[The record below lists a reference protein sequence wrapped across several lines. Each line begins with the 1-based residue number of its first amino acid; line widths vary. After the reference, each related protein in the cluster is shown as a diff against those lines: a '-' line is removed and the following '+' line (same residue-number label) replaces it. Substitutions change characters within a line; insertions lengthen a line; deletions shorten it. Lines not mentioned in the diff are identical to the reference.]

1 MPASADEKDDMSD
14 RLAERLLAV
23 PMTPSRAV
31 DVYSGVARISGKIW
45 AREVRPADADP
56 KTAVVLA
63 HPTANFLGHYLLE
76 DLARQGLAAVGMT
89 TRYIGNDSALLLE
102 NCVLD
107 VSAVVGYLRDQYDN
121 VVVLGNS
128 GGGGLVPL
136 YQSQAECP
144 TLTHAPGGGGPD
156 LTQSGL
162 QPADALIFLNAH
174 PSRAVLRTEW
184 LDAAIVDELQPFVR
198 DPQLD
203 MFNPDNGPD
212 YSAEF
217 ITRYRE
223 AQLARSRRIDDW
235 VFDQLSEIQTR
246 FDGALTDLPFVI
258 HGTTADLRFK
268 DGSIDP
274 NDRVLD
280 STLWGPP
287 RTANYLPASLAHF
300 TTLKSWLS
308 QWSLTHSNA
317 GAHNLSEVSAP
328 VLLVVGTADPTVLP
342 AHTEALA
349 TAIRHDD
356 WSRVDIP
363 GGTHYFE
370 GRPDLIAD
378 VASAVKGWLVKHDLA

>member
-1 MPASADEKDDMSD
+1 MSD
-14 RLAERLLAV
+14 RLVERVLPV
-23 PMTPSRAV
+23 PIPPSRAV

-45 AREVRPADADP
+45 AREVRRADVTP
-56 KTAVVLA
+56 STAVVLT
-63 HPTANFLGHYLLE
+63 HPTANFLGHYLLD

-107 VSAVVGYLRDQYDN
+107 VNAVVSHLRGEYEK

-136 YQSQAECP
+136 YQSQAERP
-144 TLTHAPGGGGPD
+144 TLRHAPGGGGPD
-156 LTQSGL
+156 LTQAGL
-162 QPADALIFLNAH
+162 EAADALVFLNAH
-174 PSRAVLRTEW
+174 PSRALLRTEW
-184 LDAAIVDELQPFVR
+184 LDPAITDELRPFLR
-198 DPQLD
+198 DPELD
-203 MFNPDNGPD
+203 MFNPDNGPN
-212 YSAEF
+212 YAPEF
-217 ITRYRE
+217 VVRYRE

-235 VFDQLSEIQTR
+235 VYEQLSDIETR
-246 FDGALTDLPFVI
+246 FGGALTDFPFVI

-268 DGSIDP
+268 DGAIDP
-274 NDRVLD
+274 NDRMLD

-287 RTANYLPASLAHF
+287 EVANYLPASLAHF

-308 QWSLTHSNA
+308 QWSLSHSNA

-349 TAIRHDD
+349 SAIKHED

-363 GGTHYFE
+363 EGTHYFE

-378 VASAVKGWLVKHDLA
+378 VASAVKGWLVDHDLA